1 MNQAQEKV
9 VLRVDNKS
17 AIELTKNFVFHGR
30 SKHIHTRFHFIHNC
44 VENEQVEVEYI
55 PGEEQKA
62 DILTKPL
69 ARTKFTEMRSLIG
82 IEDVSRRT

>member
-1 MNQAQEKV
+1 MDLLIAMV
-9 VLRVDNKS
+9 YVKS
-17 AIELTKNFVFHGR
+17 NESLFAVKKDLIKEVISFWM
-30 SKHIHTRFHFIHNC
+30 FHFIRNC

-55 PGEEQKA
+55 PGEEQNA

-69 ARTKFTEMRSLIG
+69 ARTKFKEMRSLIG